1 MYIDYWF
8 ELSDLAKNESVI
20 NGQFCKVFYTLFKIT
35 HNGNMITL
43 QALNFNGN
51 YDFPRYD
58 INKDY
63 IYRTVAGLIVPI
75 YKTYKD
81 ENNIIIQT
89 KEKAIIAPL
98 FNEHDS
104 LKMAILTR
112 EGFENLLDSA
122 SAIYVECIIDW
133 MNGIDSFR

>member
-1 MYIDYWF
+1 MIDYWF
-8 ELSDLAKNESVI
+8 ELSDLAKDGSVI

-35 HNGNMITL
+35 HNDNMITL
-43 QALNFNGN
+43 QALGFDGN
-51 YDFPRYD
+51 YNFPRYD
-58 INKDY
+58 INKDFV
-63 IYRTVAGLIVPI
+63 YRTVAGLIVPV

-89 KEKAIIAPL
+89 KEKAIITPL
-98 FNEHDS
+98 FNERDS

-122 SAIYVECIIDW
+122 SAIHIECIIDW
-133 MNGIDSFR
+133 MGGLDIFR